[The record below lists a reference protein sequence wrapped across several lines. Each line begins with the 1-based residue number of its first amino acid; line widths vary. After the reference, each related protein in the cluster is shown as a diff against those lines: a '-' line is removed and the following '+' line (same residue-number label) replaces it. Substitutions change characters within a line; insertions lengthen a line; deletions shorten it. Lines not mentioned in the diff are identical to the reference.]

1 MEAEIVVERVQQV
14 KLSTV
19 QAYADDLRNLLSEAE
34 ATERK
39 VFLKSFVKR
48 VVVSEKEVTVD
59 YKLPLPTGCTSG
71 EREVLPI
78 VTCGGEGGIRTRTP
92 EGT

>member
-48 VVVSEKEVTVD
+48 VVVLTFSPKTVQD
-59 YKLPLPTGCTSG
+59 K
-71 EREVLPI
+71 VL
-78 VTCGGEGGIRTRTP
+78 VNLAK
-92 EGT
+92 